1 MTLRGG
7 IVATLEKVGREK
19 KKVLQMFQVVALLSP
34 VASWF
39 RKKED
44 DGKWAVLNHLG
55 DNS

>member
-19 KKVLQMFQVVALLSP
+19 KVLQLFRVVAFLSP